1 MKEVIIATQNSGKA
15 KEFEHIFNRYNIQ
28 VKSLLDLGDVTE
40 IEENGETFE
49 ENALIK
55 AREIAKKY
63 KKLVI
68 ADDSGLEVDALNKRP
83 GAYSAR
89 YAGEDRDD
97 AKNIDKVLT
106 ELEGIE
112 EKNRSARFVCA
123 LALVTE
129 NGEEYVVRGECEGQI
144 LTHRQGNEGFGYD
157 PIFYLPSIQKTMA
170 EIPKSEKNVLSH
182 RADAFKKL
190 ENVLMDLM

>member
-1 MKEVIIATQNSGKA
+1 M
-15 KEFEHIFNRYNIQ
+15 
-28 VKSLLDLGDVTE
+28 
-40 IEENGETFE
+40 
-49 ENALIK
+49 
-55 AREIAKKY
+55 Y
-63 KKLVI
+63 K
-68 ADDSGLEVDALNKRP
+68 RQ
-83 GAYSAR
+83 
-89 YAGEDRDD
+89 
-97 AKNIDKVLT
+97 DKVLT
-106 ELEGIE
+106 ELEGVE

-144 LTHRQGNEGFGYD
+144 LTHSQGNEGFGYD